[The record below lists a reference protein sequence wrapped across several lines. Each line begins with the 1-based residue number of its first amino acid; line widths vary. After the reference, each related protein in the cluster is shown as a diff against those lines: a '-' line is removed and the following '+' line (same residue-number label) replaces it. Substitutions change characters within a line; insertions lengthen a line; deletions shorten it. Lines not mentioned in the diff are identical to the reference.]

1 MKNIHCIWPL
11 ALALLLLTNC
21 KEIPLPIPQG
31 NTGNRRVLVEELTGV
46 RCQNCPDGT
55 RELVGLQNNLAE
67 GQLVIVSIHAAGTYS
82 LPFTNQFDFRFPE
95 AQTLANYIGQPEG
108 FPTAAINR
116 RLAAGSNSLFVLRAS
131 WASLITE
138 ELARDYGL
146 GLFLSNDYDPETR
159 RLEIS
164 MNMAPEQT
172 LDGENRLT
180 VLITQDSIV
189 DVQQDGALKDANYIH
204 RHMLRQ
210 VVSAPTGD
218 LIGEALTANG
228 LVKKTYSIILPDA
241 LRAEH
246 CHVVAYVHHSGN
258 PDKVVLQ
265 VAEAPLVE

>member
-1 MKNIHCIWPL
+1 M
-11 ALALLLLTNC
+11 ALVFVLLNGC
-21 KEIPLPIPQG
+21 KEIPLSIPEVNAG
-31 NTGNRRVLVEELTGV
+31 KRRILVEELTGV

-55 RELVGLQNNLAE
+55 RELVGLQNNLEE

-82 LPFTNQFDFRFPE
+82 LPFTNQFDFRFSE

-108 FPTAAINR
+108 FPTASINR
-116 RLAAGSNSLFVLRAS
+116 RLAAGNNSLFVLRTS

-146 GLFLSNDYDPETR
+146 GLFLNNNYDPETR

-164 MNMAPEQT
+164 MNLAPEQT
-172 LDGENRLT
+172 LTGENRLT

-189 DVQQDGALKDANYIH
+189 DVQQDGALKDPNYIH
-204 RHMLRQ
+204 RHMLRR

-218 LIGEALTANG
+218 LISEPLTANS
-228 LVKKTYSIILPDA
+228 LVKKTYSLILPA
-241 LRAEH
+241 ELRAEH
-246 CHVVAYVHHSGN
+246 CYVVAYVHHSGD

-265 VAEAPLVE
+265 VTEAPVVE